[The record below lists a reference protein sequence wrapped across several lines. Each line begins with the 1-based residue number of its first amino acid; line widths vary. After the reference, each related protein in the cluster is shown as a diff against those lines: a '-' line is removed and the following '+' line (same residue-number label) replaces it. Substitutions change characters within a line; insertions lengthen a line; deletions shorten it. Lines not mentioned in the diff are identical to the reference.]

1 MRQVSADYNP
11 FPRVREVDCR
21 ISFGVM
27 DQNAKNAEVSG
38 NDTGFIARYDQT
50 TDGVVEIAGKWASL
64 ERNFWSLDGTYDIAP
79 DNVALVQTGWW
90 SSLISGDDGTFATA
104 PVIRYDFGAAITTLG
119 WTLRF
124 DDKSG
129 QFPVSVRVD
138 TFASDGSA
146 LESLTFTPDS
156 AVQVY
161 RHYAA
166 DYYGVQFTFLQ
177 TNEPYRRIRLVECD
191 FGITQHYDRN
201 SIGTAELIYGVTLD
215 GSALPSRELVFTF
228 DNADKTYN
236 LLNPDGVYQYLQDG
250 QIITAQLVIGGET
263 VDMGSFYFTS
273 ADASKSAILPTITA
287 HDRVYALDGRNFD
300 GGRDEE
306 TTLELAVAE
315 VLADYNIPLA
325 FGDGVGSRSVHMS
338 IPLNT
343 KVREVVR
350 MLAQAARCSVYI
362 DRDGVMRFVDL
373 SLMADPDGY
382 ITADELYDYSGV
394 GISPKVD
401 GVRLTVKDDFRA
413 GKDGTPGRQVTY
425 HTGSGEQIKGYANPC
440 VADSEGQ
447 AVCDWLYAV
456 CNMRKKYDVKN
467 RCDPAVEIG
476 DTLNI
481 ADAYGNRENAI
492 VTGIDITFGHSLSA
506 QTEATGQ

>member
-11 FPRVREVDCR
+11 FPRVREIDCR

-27 DQNAKNAEVSG
+27 DQNAKNAAVSG
-38 NDTGFIARYDQT
+38 NDPGYLARYDQT
-50 TDGVVEIAGKWASL
+50 TDGVTKIAGKWASL
-64 ERNFWSLDGTYDIAP
+64 ERNFWSLDGTYAIAP
-79 DNVALVQTGWW
+79 DNVTDLQTGWW
-90 SSLISGDDGTFATA
+90 SSLVSGADGTFGTP

-124 DDKSG
+124 DDKTN
-129 QFPVSVRVD
+129 QYPTVVQVD
-138 TFASDGSA
+138 TFDASGAVLDSETFAADG
-146 LESLTFTPDS
+146 

-166 DYYGVQFTFLQ
+166 DYYGVQFTFLG
-177 TNEPYRRIRLVECD
+177 TSEPYRRIRLAECD

-201 SIGTAELIYGVTLD
+201 SIGTAEMIYGVTLD

-250 QIITAQLVIGGET
+250 QIITVQLVIAGET

-273 ADASKSAILPTITA
+273 ADASKSAILPSITA
-287 HDRVYALDGRNFD
+287 HDRVYALDGRDFN

-306 TTLELAVAE
+306 TTLQEAVEE

-325 FGDGVGSRSVHMS
+325 FAPGVELRPVHMS
-338 IPLNT
+338 IPPNT
-343 KVREVVR
+343 KVREAVR

-362 DRDGVMRFVDL
+362 TRDGVLRFADL
-373 SLMADPDGY
+373 SLKAAPDGY

-394 GISPKVD
+394 GITARVD
-401 GVRLTVKDDFRA
+401 GVRLTVKDDFRP

-425 HTGSGEQIKGYANPC
+425 HTGSGEQIKGYSNPC

-447 AVCDWLYAV
+447 AVCDWLFAV
-456 CNMRKKYDVKN
+456 CNMRKKYNVKN

-492 VTGIDITFGHSLSA
+492 VTGLDITFGHSLSA
-506 QTEATGQ
+506 QTEAIGQ